1 MVGKCAV
8 MFPMCVVKCPMI
20 EVSGVVSVEERAI
33 VFEID
38 PVAKVT
44 IPGRITIIGISWEI
58 CFDDRR
64 SGVVAICINRSG
76 CIDNGCGD
84 GGADINPGSGYTETY
99 MRTDDYLRIT
109 FASDEAGGYN
119 GGKDK

>member
-1 MVGKCAV
+1 MVSKCAV

-33 VFEID
+33 VCEID

-44 IPGRITIIGISWEI
+44 IPGRIIIIGISGEI
-58 CFDDRR
+58 GFDDGR
-64 SGVVAICINRSG
+64 SGVIAICINRSG

-84 GGADINPGSGYTETY
+84 RGADINAGCGYTETY

-109 FASDEAGGYN
+109 FAGDEAGGYN